1 MEGVVIKSVGDIY
14 NVKINNNIIKCNY
27 RGKNKLNNVFSNP
40 IVSGDKVIIQLLDNK
55 NGIIEKIIER
65 KNYFLKRS
73 LKDKKAHIIG
83 ANLDQVL
90 IMGSIKSP
98 YTKLNFIDK
107 CIAASIYY
115 NIKPILVFNKIDLL
129 DINEKIKL
137 KDISKIYNAAGIET
151 LNISAFLKINLD
163 KLLDKLSDN
172 KTLILGNS
180 GVGKSTLINTIST
193 NSKQK
198 TDRLSLKTG
207 RGKQT
212 TTFSETFEINRNSQI
227 IDSPGFKEFYFFDI
241 NKNDLK
247 FLYPEFKSFNNE
259 CKFNN
264 CLHQNE
270 PKCSVKNNIGK
281 NISERRYNNYL
292 SLLEELN

>member
-129 DINEKIKL
+129 DMNEKIKL

-281 NISERRYNNYL
+281 IISERRYNNYL

>member
-129 DINEKIKL
+129 DMNEKIKL

>member
-107 CIAASIYY
+107 CIASSIYY

-129 DINEKIKL
+129 DMNEKIKL

>member
-83 ANLDQVL
+83 ANLDQIL
-90 IMGSIKSP
+90 IMGSIKNP

-129 DINEKIKL
+129 DMNEKIKL

-212 TTFSETFEINRNSQI
+212 TTFSNLR
-227 IDSPGFKEFYFFDI
+227 
-241 NKNDLK
+241 
-247 FLYPEFKSFNNE
+247 
-259 CKFNN
+259 
-264 CLHQNE
+264 
-270 PKCSVKNNIGK
+270 
-281 NISERRYNNYL
+281 
-292 SLLEELN
+292 

>member
-115 NIKPILVFNKIDLL
+115 NIKPIIVFNKIDLL
-129 DINEKIKL
+129 DMNEKIKL